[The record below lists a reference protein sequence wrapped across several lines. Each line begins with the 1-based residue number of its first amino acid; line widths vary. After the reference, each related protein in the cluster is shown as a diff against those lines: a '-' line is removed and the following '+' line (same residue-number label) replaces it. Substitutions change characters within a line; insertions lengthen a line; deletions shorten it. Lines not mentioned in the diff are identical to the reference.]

1 MKRIF
6 QVLCG
11 LLMTGMLLTSCLNS
25 DDSTTT
31 YYDDMAIMSFS
42 LGTLNRYLHT
52 TTSAGKDS
60 VYKTTYAGSAY
71 KMSIDQL
78 NHKIYNTDS
87 LPIGTDIRR
96 VVCSATVRNNAVI
109 YVKSLT
115 SDTLNYFNSG
125 SDSIDFSQPRL
136 FRVFAN
142 DGSGCRDYQIT
153 LNLRTQKAGQLLWTQ
168 MPTSTELPE
177 TWMNGWEFSLSDD
190 HDAIASSNDHWTTV
204 VEEVLDTD
212 PSLLPSANYSFA
224 CWEIS
229 KGLSYALLVG
239 DSDGQEKAAVVWR
252 KIIDP
257 DKPTQWVYMPVDD
270 NNPYYL
276 PKGCRYWLLPF
287 MEDGSVLAVNEA
299 GTIYKSR
306 DYGITWKSDS
316 EMKAPVTT
324 VAGAA
329 VAIDGTIWLRGN
341 DGTVWYCT
349 VTD

>member
-42 LGTLNRYLHT
+42 LGTINRYSHT
-52 TTSAGKDS
+52 TTAAGKDS
-60 VYKTTYAGSAY
+60 VYKTTYAGSVY
-71 KMSIDQL
+71 KMNIDQL

-87 LPIGTDIRR
+87 LPIGTDAKH
-96 VVCSATVRNNAVI
+96 VLCTVTTRNNAVV

-115 SDTLNYFNSG
+115 SDTLTYFRSG
-125 SDSIDFSQPRL
+125 QDSVDFTQPRL
-136 FRVFAN
+136 FRVFAS
-142 DGSGCRDYQIT
+142 DGSGSRDYLVT
-153 LNLRTQKAGQLLWTQ
+153 LNLRTQNAGRLLWTQ
-168 MPTSTELPE
+168 MPNETKLPE
-177 TWMNGWEFSLSDD
+177 SWMNGWEFSLSDD
-190 HDAIASSNDHWTTV
+190 HDAIASSNDHWATV
-204 VEEVLDTD
+204 INETLDTA

-257 DKPTQWVYMPVDD
+257 DKPTQWVYMPIDD
-270 NNPYYL
+270 TNRFYL
-276 PKGCRYWLLPF
+276 PKGSRYWLLPF
-287 MEDGSVLAVNEA
+287 TDGSVFAISEA

-306 DYGITWKSDS
+306 DYGITWNTDS
-316 EMKAPVTT
+316 SQKLPVTT
-324 VAGAA
+324 VAEAA
-329 VAIDGTIWLRGN
+329 SAAGGILWLRGI
-341 DGTVWYCT
+341 DGTVWYST
-349 VTD
+349 MTD

>member
-42 LGTLNRYLHT
+42 LGTINRYSHT
-52 TTSAGKDS
+52 TTAAGKDS
-60 VYKTTYAGSAY
+60 VYKTTYAGSVY
-71 KMSIDQL
+71 KMNIDQL

-87 LPIGTDIRR
+87 LPIGTDAKH
-96 VVCSATVRNNAVI
+96 VLCTVTTRNNAGV

-115 SDTLNYFNSG
+115 SDTLTYFRSG
-125 SDSIDFSQPRL
+125 QDSVDFTQPRL

-142 DGSGCRDYQIT
+142 DGSGSRDYLVT
-153 LNLRTQKAGQLLWTQ
+153 LNLRTQNAGRLLWTQ
-168 MPTSTELPE
+168 MPNETKLPE
-177 TWMNGWEFSLSDD
+177 SWMNGWEFSLSDD
-190 HDAIASSNDHWTTV
+190 HDAIASSNDHWATV
-204 VEEVLDTD
+204 INETLDTD

-257 DKPTQWVYMPVDD
+257 DKPTQWVYMPIDD
-270 NNPYYL
+270 TNRFYL
-276 PKGCRYWLLPF
+276 PKGSRYWLLPF
-287 MEDGSVLAVNEA
+287 TDGSVFAISEA

-306 DYGITWKSDS
+306 DYGITWNTDS
-316 EMKAPVTT
+316 SQKLPVTT
-324 VAGAA
+324 VAEAA
-329 VAIDGTIWLRGN
+329 SAAGGILWLRGI
-341 DGTVWYCT
+341 DGTVWYST
-349 VTD
+349 MTD

>member
-42 LGTLNRYLHT
+42 LGTINRYSHT
-52 TTSAGKDS
+52 TTAAGKDS
-60 VYKTTYAGSAY
+60 VYKTTYAGSVY
-71 KMSIDQL
+71 KMNIDQL

-87 LPIGTDIRR
+87 LPIGTDAKH
-96 VVCSATVRNNAVI
+96 VLCTVTTRNNAVV

-115 SDTLNYFNSG
+115 SDTLTYFRSG
-125 SDSIDFSQPRL
+125 QDSVDFTQPRL
-136 FRVFAN
+136 FRVFAS
-142 DGSGCRDYQIT
+142 DGSGSRDYLVT
-153 LNLRTQKAGQLLWTQ
+153 LNLRTQNAGRLLWTQ
-168 MPTSTELPE
+168 MPNETKLPE
-177 TWMNGWEFSLSDD
+177 SWMNGWEFSLSDD
-190 HDAIASSNDHWTTV
+190 HDAIASSNDHWATV
-204 VEEVLDTD
+204 INETLDTD

-257 DKPTQWVYMPVDD
+257 DKPTQWVYMPIDD
-270 NNPYYL
+270 TNRFYL
-276 PKGCRYWLLPF
+276 PKGSRYWLLPF
-287 MEDGSVLAVNEA
+287 TDGSVFAISEA

-306 DYGITWKSDS
+306 DYGITWNTDS
-316 EMKAPVTT
+316 SQKLPVTT
-324 VAGAA
+324 VAEAA
-329 VAIDGTIWLRGN
+329 SAAGGILWLRGI
-341 DGTVWYCT
+341 DGTVWYST
-349 VTD
+349 MTD

>member
-42 LGTLNRYLHT
+42 LGTINRYSHT
-52 TTSAGKDS
+52 TTAAGKDS
-60 VYKTTYAGSAY
+60 VYKTTYAGSVY
-71 KMSIDQL
+71 KMNIDQL

-87 LPIGTDIRR
+87 LPIGTDAKH
-96 VVCSATVRNNAVI
+96 VLCTVTTRNNAVV

-115 SDTLNYFNSG
+115 SDTLTYFRSG
-125 SDSIDFSQPRL
+125 QDSIDFTQPRL
-136 FRVFAN
+136 FRVFAS
-142 DGSGCRDYQIT
+142 DGSGSRDYLVT
-153 LNLRTQKAGQLLWTQ
+153 LNLRTQNAGRLLWTQ
-168 MPTSTELPE
+168 MPNETKLPE
-177 TWMNGWEFSLSDD
+177 SWMNGWEFSLSAD
-190 HDAIASSNDHWTTV
+190 HDAIASSNDHWATV
-204 VEEVLDTD
+204 INETLDTD

-257 DKPTQWVYMPVDD
+257 DKPTQWVYMPIDD
-270 NNPYYL
+270 TNRFYL
-276 PKGCRYWLLPF
+276 PKGSRYWLLPF
-287 MEDGSVLAVNEA
+287 TDGSVFAISEA

-306 DYGITWKSDS
+306 DYGITWNTDS
-316 EMKAPVTT
+316 SQKLPVTT
-324 VAGAA
+324 VAEAA
-329 VAIDGTIWLRGN
+329 SAAGGILWLRGI
-341 DGTVWYCT
+341 DGTVWYST
-349 VTD
+349 MTD

>member
-42 LGTLNRYLHT
+42 LGTINRYSHT
-52 TTSAGKDS
+52 TTAAGKDS
-60 VYKTTYAGSAY
+60 VYKTTYAGSVY
-71 KMSIDQL
+71 KMNIDQL

-87 LPIGTDIRR
+87 LPIGTDAKH
-96 VVCSATVRNNAVI
+96 VLCTVTTRNNAVV

-115 SDTLNYFNSG
+115 SDTLTYFRSG
-125 SDSIDFSQPRL
+125 QDSVDFTQPRL
-136 FRVFAN
+136 FRVIAS
-142 DGSGCRDYQIT
+142 DGSGSRDYLVT
-153 LNLRTQKAGQLLWTQ
+153 LNLRTQNAGRLLWTQ
-168 MPTSTELPE
+168 MPNETKLPE
-177 TWMNGWEFSLSDD
+177 SWMNGWEFSLSDD
-190 HDAIASSNDHWTTV
+190 HDAIASSNDHWATV
-204 VEEVLDTD
+204 INETLDTD

-257 DKPTQWVYMPVDD
+257 DKPTQWVYMPIDD
-270 NNPYYL
+270 TNRFYL
-276 PKGCRYWLLPF
+276 PKGSRYWLLPF
-287 MEDGSVLAVNEA
+287 TDGSVFAISEA

-306 DYGITWKSDS
+306 DYGITWNTDS
-316 EMKAPVTT
+316 SQKLPVTT
-324 VAGAA
+324 VAEAA
-329 VAIDGTIWLRGN
+329 SAAGGILWLRGI
-341 DGTVWYCT
+341 DGTVWYST
-349 VTD
+349 MTD

>member
-42 LGTLNRYLHT
+42 LGTINRYSHT
-52 TTSAGKDS
+52 TTAAGKDS
-60 VYKTTYAGSAY
+60 VYKTTYAGSVY
-71 KMSIDQL
+71 KMNIDQL

-87 LPIGTDIRR
+87 LPIGTDAKH
-96 VVCSATVRNNAVI
+96 VLCTVTTRNNAVV

-115 SDTLNYFNSG
+115 SDTLTYFRSG
-125 SDSIDFSQPRL
+125 QDSVDFTQPRL
-136 FRVFAN
+136 FRVFAS
-142 DGSGCRDYQIT
+142 DGSGSRDYLVT
-153 LNLRTQKAGQLLWTQ
+153 LNLRTQNAGRLLWTQ
-168 MPTSTELPE
+168 MPNETKLPE
-177 TWMNGWEFSLSDD
+177 SWMNGWEFSLSGD
-190 HDAIASSNDHWTTV
+190 HDAIASSNDHWATV
-204 VEEVLDTD
+204 INETLDTA

-257 DKPTQWVYMPVDD
+257 DKPTQWVYMPIDD
-270 NNPYYL
+270 TNRFYL
-276 PKGCRYWLLPF
+276 PKGSRYWLLPF
-287 MEDGSVLAVNEA
+287 TDGSVFAISEA

-306 DYGITWKSDS
+306 DYGITWNTDS
-316 EMKAPVTT
+316 SQKLPVTT
-324 VAGAA
+324 VAEAA
-329 VAIDGTIWLRGN
+329 SAAGGILWLRGI
-341 DGTVWYCT
+341 DGTVWYST
-349 VTD
+349 MTD

>member
-42 LGTLNRYLHT
+42 LGTINRYSHT
-52 TTSAGKDS
+52 TTAAGKDS
-60 VYKTTYAGSAY
+60 VYKTTYAGSVY
-71 KMSIDQL
+71 KMNIDQL

-87 LPIGTDIRR
+87 LPIGTDAKH
-96 VVCSATVRNNAVI
+96 VLCTVTTRNNAVV

-115 SDTLNYFNSG
+115 SDTLTYFRSG
-125 SDSIDFSQPRL
+125 QDSVDFTQPRL
-136 FRVFAN
+136 FRVFAS
-142 DGSGCRDYQIT
+142 DGSGSRDYLVT
-153 LNLRTQKAGQLLWTQ
+153 LNLRTQNAGRLLWTQ
-168 MPTSTELPE
+168 MPNETKLPE
-177 TWMNGWEFSLSDD
+177 SWMNGWEFSLSDD
-190 HDAIASSNDHWTTV
+190 HDAIASSNDHWATV
-204 VEEVLDTD
+204 INETLDTD

-257 DKPTQWVYMPVDD
+257 DKPTQWVYMPIDD
-270 NNPYYL
+270 TNRFYL
-276 PKGCRYWLLPF
+276 PKGSRYWLLPF
-287 MEDGSVLAVNEA
+287 TDGSVFAISEA
-299 GTIYKSR
+299 GTVYKSR
-306 DYGITWKSDS
+306 DYGITWNTDS
-316 EMKAPVTT
+316 SQKLPVTT
-324 VAGAA
+324 VAEAA
-329 VAIDGTIWLRGN
+329 SAAGGILWLRGI
-341 DGTVWYCT
+341 DGTVWYST
-349 VTD
+349 MTD